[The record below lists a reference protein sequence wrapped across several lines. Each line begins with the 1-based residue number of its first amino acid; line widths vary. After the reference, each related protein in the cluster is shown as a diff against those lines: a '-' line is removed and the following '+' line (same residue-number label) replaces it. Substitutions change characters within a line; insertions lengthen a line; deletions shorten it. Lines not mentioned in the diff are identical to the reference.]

1 LSERGAGPPRPRPAP
16 PAAAP
21 PTLPKRPVTR
31 EDHGVRRTD
40 PWPCLRERDDPEVLD
55 HLRAE
60 NEWTERALGR
70 FPGRRE
76 EILAE
81 LKARV
86 VPNTS
91 TPPVRDGPF
100 LYRWRYR
107 EGEEYAA
114 LCRKTPAKG
123 ARWRVLLDGNR
134 LAREAHGNAAD
145 GYFHLGTVEVCP
157 KHRLYA
163 YAVDTVGR
171 RIYTIRFLDA
181 DTGRL
186 LADEIPRTAPNLV
199 WAETGD
205 TILYVVQDEE
215 TLRWERVKRHRLGE
229 PAEEDEVVFHE
240 KDEAFNVSVSASRS
254 REYLLLHCVRTDGA
268 EALAVPS
275 RRPDAPVRVLVP
287 REEKHE
293 FELDHFRGRFY
304 LRTNRGA
311 PDFRLVEAPED
322 DPGRGWR
329 EVVPAEDGTH
339 LEDFEL
345 FETHFALFLRRRGRQ
360 ELEIRRREDG
370 EVRAVPLPGPV
381 RALDPEDNPEPGA
394 DEVRVSV
401 STPRMPPT
409 VLAVRLATGERRRLK
424 RERVPNF
431 RAGDYRMKRL
441 FARAADGARIP
452 LSLVFRADRPPGPNT
467 PLLLYGYGAYGI
479 SMDPAF
485 SASRLSLLDR
495 GFLYATAHIRGGQE
509 LGRAWYEAGRKEHK
523 TNTFTD
529 FITSAEFLRDRG
541 LCDPERMFALGGSAG
556 GLLIGAVV
564 NLAPDLFRGVVAM
577 VPFVDALNSMLDP
590 TLPLTTGEYD
600 EWGDPSRAEDFR
612 RIAAWSPYENIR
624 EAAYPHILATSGLH
638 DSQVQFKEPTKWV
651 LRLRERNTDPNSLIL
666 LHTNLDA
673 GHGGRSGR
681 YRGLDEAAMT
691 YAFVTGLAE
700 TDGDSGTVSEAE

>member
-1 LSERGAGPPRPRPAP
+1 MSERGAGPSRPRPAP
-16 PAAAP
+16 SAAAP
-21 PTLPKRPVTR
+21 PTLPKRPVTL

-40 PWPCLRERDDPEVLD
+40 PWPYLRERDDPEVLD

-60 NEWTERALGR
+60 NAWTERALGR
-70 FPGRRE
+70 FPGRQE

-123 ARWRVLLDGNR
+123 SRWRVLLDGNR
-134 LAREAHGNAAD
+134 LAREAHGDAAD
-145 GYFHLGTVEVCP
+145 GYFHLGTVEACP

-186 LADEIPRTAPNLV
+186 LPDEIPRTAPNLV

-215 TLRWERVKRHRLGE
+215 TLRWDRVKRHRLGE

-240 KDEAFNVSVSASRS
+240 ADEAFNVSVSASRS
-254 REYLLLHCVRTDGA
+254 REYLLLHCVQTERT

-275 RRPDAPVRVLVP
+275 RTPDAPVRVLVP

-304 LRTNRGA
+304 IRTNRGA

-329 EVVPAEDGTH
+329 DVVPAEEGAH

-345 FETHFALFLRRRGRQ
+345 FDSHLALFLRRGGRQ
-360 ELEIRRREDG
+360 ELEIRRWDDG
-370 EVRAVPLPGPV
+370 EARAIPLPGPV

-394 DEVRVSV
+394 DVVRVAV
-401 STPRMPPT
+401 STPRTPPT
-409 VLAVRLATGERRRLK
+409 VLAVELATGKRRRLK

-452 LSLVFRADRPPGPNT
+452 LSLVFRADRPPGPDT

-495 GFLYATAHIRGGQE
+495 GFLYAMAHIRGGQE

-523 TNTFTD
+523 GNTFTD
-529 FITSAEFLRDRG
+529 FISSAEYLRDRG

-556 GLLIGAVV
+556 GLLMGAVV
-564 NLAPDLFRGVVAM
+564 NLAPALFRGVVAM

-612 RIAAWSPYENIR
+612 RIASWSPYENIR

-681 YRGLDEAAMT
+681 YRGLDEVAMT
-691 YAFVTGLAE
+691 YTFLTGLAE
-700 TDGDSGTVSEAE
+700 TAGDSENR

>member
-1 LSERGAGPPRPRPAP
+1 MSESGARPSRPSP
-16 PAAAP
+16 AAP
-21 PTLPKRPVTR
+21 PTLPKRPVTS

-40 PWPCLRERDDPEVLD
+40 PWAYLRERNDPEVLD

-70 FPGRRE
+70 FRGRRE

-81 LKARV
+81 LKARI

-91 TPPVRDGPF
+91 TPPLRDGPF

-107 EGEEYAA
+107 EGEEYPA
-114 LCRKTPAKG
+114 LCRKTPEKG

-134 LAREAHGNAAD
+134 LAREAHGDAAD
-145 GYFHLGTVEVCP
+145 GYFHLGTVEVCQ

-163 YAVDTVGR
+163 FAVDTVGR
-171 RIYTIRFLDA
+171 RIYTTRFLDA
-181 DTGRL
+181 DAGRL
-186 LADEIPRTAPNLV
+186 LPDEIPRTAPNLV

-205 TILYVVQDEE
+205 TILYVVQDEQ
-215 TLRWERVKRHRLGE
+215 TLRWDRVKRHRLGE
-229 PAEEDEVVFHE
+229 PAESDEVVFHE

-254 REYLLLHCVRTDGA
+254 REYLLLHCVQTERT
-268 EALAVPS
+268 EALAAPS
-275 RRPDAPVRVLVP
+275 RRPDAPVRVLLP

-304 LRTNRGA
+304 IRTNRGA

-329 EVVPAEDGTH
+329 DVVPAEDGTH

-345 FETHFALFLRRRGRQ
+345 FDSHLALFLRRRGRQ
-360 ELEIRRREDG
+360 ELEVRRWDDG
-370 EVRAVPLPGPV
+370 DARAVPLPGPV

-394 DEVRVSV
+394 DEVRVAV
-401 STPRMPPT
+401 STPRTPPT
-409 VLAVRLATGERRRLK
+409 VLAVELATGKRRRLK

-431 RAGDYRMKRL
+431 RAGDYRTKRL

-479 SMDPAF
+479 SMDPGF
-485 SASRLSLLDR
+485 SSSRLSLLDR
-495 GFLYATAHIRGGQE
+495 GFLYAMAHIRGGQE

-523 TNTFTD
+523 SNTFTD
-529 FITSAEFLRDRG
+529 FISSAEFLRDRG
-541 LCDPERMFALGGSAG
+541 LCDPDRMFALGGSAG
-556 GLLIGAVV
+556 GLLVGAVV

-681 YRGLDEAAMT
+681 YRGLDETAMT
-691 YAFVTGLAE
+691 YAFITGLAE
-700 TDGDSGTVSEAE
+700 ADDDPETGSEAE